1 MTCTSTTLFPFRIL
15 LVYYL
20 TGLNHVGPVVF
31 TSSSKG
37 RRMLLFDIESD
48 ELFLDALLFELFV
61 VLEITRGAA
70 PILEAME
77 VEEDCFLTG
86 FNIA

>member
-1 MTCTSTTLFPFRIL
+1 
-15 LVYYL
+15 
-20 TGLNHVGPVVF
+20 
-31 TSSSKG
+31 
-37 RRMLLFDIESD
+37 MLLFDIESD